1 MFLEEGF
8 VGGEFFR
15 RTCSA
20 NGDLLD
26 NSRFDG
32 NIYFDGWGHIS
43 HVAFLESIGD
53 RDRVIEL
60 IYMP

>member
-1 MFLEEGF
+1 LEEGF
-8 VGGEFFR
+8 VGDYFLR

-20 NGDLLD
+20 NGDFLD

-32 NIYFDGWGHIS
+32 NIYFDGWGYIGHI
-43 HVAFLESIGD
+43 AFLESIGG